1 LPTISEKACL
11 MLFALGMF
19 VFDSQTLLP
28 DRYDRD
34 RAWRHARDDRF
45 LAPAAS
51 QFVGPGEDK
60 CSFSGVLVPELAG
73 SASAI
78 ETLAEMANEGE
89 AWPLMD
95 GTGTVLGTFTIE
107 RHPWRVG
114 PDRHRA
120 GPQDRLPH
128 RTDAGRLMARS
139 DGHLPYSQP
148 RAAWRVTLDGAD
160 LTATL
165 APRLI
170 SLRLSE
176 KTGEEADS
184 LEIVVHDTDAGLCR
198 PVRAPRSPSRWAGRA
213 ARAFRWALSKKGAS
227 PSTSCH
233 GPARP
238 TA

>member
-95 GTGTVLGTFTIE
+95 GTGMVLGTFTIE
-107 RHPWRVG
+107 RLTHGGSALIDTGQARKIDFLIELMRV
-114 PDRHRA
+114 A
-120 GPQDRLPH
+120 
-128 RTDAGRLMARS
+128 
-139 DGHLPYSQP
+139 
-148 RAAWRVTLDGAD
+148 
-160 LTATL
+160 
-165 APRLI
+165 
-170 SLRLSE
+170 
-176 KTGEEADS
+176 
-184 LEIVVHDTDAGLCR
+184 
-198 PVRAPRSPSRWAGRA
+198 
-213 ARAFRWALSKKGAS
+213 
-227 PSTSCH
+227 
-233 GPARP
+233 
-238 TA
+238 